1 MTDREAQIE
10 ALWTYEISKE
20 KVLKR
25 LVKKGIMTQAEADDL
40 SERMLEQLDT
50 DKIPGFRL
58 SPLGEKM
65 RTNGSCLNPYVS
77 LTEIAKEKKT
87 SSPSYLIQSWLR
99 SNTTVEYLRMWEKIY
114 NPKFQDNACDE
125 LIHTVHTTGTT
136 LTPSLWIRST
146 HAKGIKT
153 SRGKGGGT
161 IAHPEIAEMFRAW
174 LFPEF
179 MLELVQWYRNFYH
192 DRHNGEEVEL

>member
-20 KVLKR
+20 KVLRR
-25 LVKKGIMTQAEADDL
+25 LVRKGIMSQSEADDL

-65 RTNGSCLNPYVS
+65 RTNGSCLNLYVS

-87 SSPSYLIQSWLR
+87 SSPSYLIQSWMR
-99 SNTTVEYLRMWEKIY
+99 SNTTIEYLRMWEKVY
-114 NPKFQDNACDE
+114 NPGFQEDACDE
-125 LIHTVHTTGTT
+125 LIQRIHTTSTT
-136 LTPSLWIRST
+136 LTPSLWIST
-146 HAKGIKT
+146 TYAKGIRT

-161 IAHPEIAEMFRAW
+161 TAHPEIAEMFRAW

-179 MLELVQWYRNFYH
+179 MLELVRWYQSFYH
-192 DRHNGEEVEL
+192 GNNSGAI

>member
-87 SSPSYLIQSWLR
+87 SSPSYDKDSPN
-99 SNTTVEYLRMWEKIY
+99 S
-114 NPKFQDNACDE
+114 
-125 LIHTVHTTGTT
+125 
-136 LTPSLWIRST
+136 
-146 HAKGIKT
+146 
-153 SRGKGGGT
+153 
-161 IAHPEIAEMFRAW
+161 
-174 LFPEF
+174 
-179 MLELVQWYRNFYH
+179 
-192 DRHNGEEVEL
+192 

>member
-20 KVLKR
+20 KVLRR
-25 LVKKGIMTQAEADDL
+25 LVKKGIMSQAEADDL

-65 RTNGSCLNPYVS
+65 RTSGPCLCPYVS
-77 LTEIAKEKKT
+77 ITEIAKEKKT
-87 SSPSYLIQSWLR
+87 ASPSYLIQSWMR
-99 SNTTVEYLRMWEKIY
+99 SNTTVEYLRVWEKIY
-114 NPKFQDNACDE
+114 NPRFQEDAYDA
-125 LIHTVHTTGTT
+125 LIQRVHTTNTT
-136 LTPSLWIRST
+136 LTPSLWISTT

-161 IAHPEIAEMFRAW
+161 TAHPEIAEMFRAW

-179 MLELVQWYRNFYH
+179 MLELVQWYRMFQH
-192 DRHNGEEVEL
+192 KDKT

>member
-40 SERMLEQLDT
+40 SERMLEQLDA

-65 RTNGSCLNPYVS
+65 RTNSSCLNPYVS
-77 LTEIAKEKKT
+77 LTEI
-87 SSPSYLIQSWLR
+87 
-99 SNTTVEYLRMWEKIY
+99 
-114 NPKFQDNACDE
+114 
-125 LIHTVHTTGTT
+125 
-136 LTPSLWIRST
+136 
-146 HAKGIKT
+146 AKGIKT

-161 IAHPEIAEMFRAW
+161 IAHPEIAAMFQAW
-174 LFPEF
+174 LFPKF
-179 MLELVQWYRNFYH
+179 MLELIQWYRGF
-192 DRHNGEEVEL
+192 